1 MAALASTTSEE
12 EWQERFE
19 EVSSTPSMDLEDEA
33 SSSPKNVSQD
43 NEDDC
48 YKMYT

>member
-12 EWQERFE
+12 EWQERLKAVSLTQSQE
-19 EVSSTPSMDLEDEA
+19 IEDEVSSSPSNYL
-33 SSSPKNVSQD
+33 QD

-48 YKMYT
+48 YEMFD